1 MITETPPVER
11 ALGELRDLLGTS
23 RVDLP
28 ELVVLGAEE
37 KVRRLRAET
46 EGQRAARE
54 ELAAL
59 VRRGDPLVDADR
71 ADEVKRLRLG

>member
-11 ALGELRDLLGTS
+11 ALNQLRDVLGTH
-23 RVDLP
+23 RLDLP

-37 KVRRLRAET
+37 KVRRLRTET
-46 EGQRAARE
+46 EGQRAARA
-54 ELAAL
+54 ELAEL
-59 VRRGDPLVDADR
+59 VRRGETLVDLDR

>member
-11 ALGELRDLLGTS
+11 ALNELRDVLGAQ

-28 ELVVLGAEE
+28 ELVVLGAQE
-37 KVRRLRAET
+37 KVRRLRSET
-46 EGQRAARE
+46 DAQRAARA
-54 ELAAL
+54 ELAEL
-59 VRRGDPLVDADR
+59 VRRGDPLVDIDR